1 MSRRKTFITFLMG
14 IVMSV
19 ALIFGVVFALPKSEQ
34 DTKVASAATTYKTKD
49 VAMLGSVAGWHGN
62 GNFEIRLTL
71 GECDWTDVAASGVN
85 PTYAGEGDLPSLL
98 RNLDFFNHIK
108 LGDKTLAE
116 WGCTSCYNNTYWL
129 NNSEPDYTIMI
140 PLAMGADNM
149 AAATAAGIGAD
160 TRVTILEG
168 ALIPGNT
175 YLQGDTSGTIY
186 RAGCD
191 FVTVNAGVAYGI
203 AAYAKTEVLTLD
215 YVTNWDSNNN
225 NAYLGVS
232 LKGDDYLFDGVQTEV
247 HPDYENAIY
256 TTNRYHNKI
265 TVDGVSGKTERYGLF
280 NLGSN
285 GKGMF
290 AFVIRVKE
298 ENAQSITIPAGT
310 LFPSRAMRTLFET
323 NGNPV
328 YMMYET
334 QTDVTFY
341 KQADGS
347 WKASPYVE
355 KETSISS
362 AKVVGSEGDNFTVL
376 SLTNH
381 DYPQEADNFG
391 GTVISTKEA
400 LAGTSF
406 YSHVLIDDVAL
417 GSTGEAYVNVWGN
430 KGSFA
435 FRTSKGINA
444 SKITILAGCQIPS
457 YAEITTGKRER
468 FVTKSDITFV
478 KNANG
483 EWVEYVPEGD
493 FDTAVTQV
501 QFGRAANVLN
511 INLSANDYP
520 HPDGNNSATYNIGV
534 KASDI
539 LALNLFDNIIIDGY
553 TLRTRY
559 AKSSNSLGEDG
570 WLWVN
575 KFVGHNFAVL
585 VPGEPFTANKIVIRA
600 GAQFPSMAYINNG
613 AQAFYVTTEE
623 MTFVRVSDDVEVSW
637 ERLAKITFQA
647 DGEEVKTLSYTKT
660 NGIVGDIPAVPA
672 KEGYYGAWEVYT
684 LNGEDLVVN
693 AVYTERAYTS
703 IPTDILKIEVPHGD
717 AQYPL
722 DNFLMIYLSNHDYA
736 ESLGNYGGE
745 AIKTAEFLANSTFYK
760 CVFVN
765 GSPIV
770 QGVESFVNVW
780 GRKGIFA
787 HRTNIVTADVTEIT
801 ILAGCEFPTYATLKG
816 EATTAFVTTKD
827 ITFIKEGDVW
837 VRQGNTD
844 GATSVMKPE
853 YENEYVL
860 SDLYHTSH
868 PQSVELKDGHL
879 LVDSTT
885 DGTVYGYNASHSF
898 SLTFDF
904 SLNIG
909 DNELSAQGDYSI
921 FDISMATRGY
931 SSAHGFGFR
940 FYLYRPNNDY
950 KCVQLHCAQSGFAD
964 GNIVTYNELGI
975 FEKGQTY
982 RVTIGYKL
990 LNEDTGLVEAYLNID
1005 GWESKGTYEMGADYI
1020 HFARNVDS
1028 FVFSTT
1034 SAAGG
1039 VRISDPDMTT
1049 EDAAH
1054 TLTLQSDGEVI
1065 TQENAWKYTLPELNA
1080 YDYGKPQEVF
1090 VGWAVN
1096 GNLYP
1101 AGYELELTENT
1112 TLDAIWITMYVQDGA
1127 AVRKVGESGLRF
1139 LVNINGAAYQDA
1151 VEAGLIVG
1159 AGTLI
1164 VPTSYLQSGVAFVHD
1179 SFPDGYFLDIPT
1191 STWSVQTGDTWTY
1204 AAALI
1209 NISPAQYTRS
1219 MSARGYLQVQY
1230 TTGVGYIYTAYS
1242 EDLHAR
1248 SIYSVATAAMN
1259 DDEATT
1265 AIENYVNS
1273 VADITIDTSFAVS
1286 KSENSV
1292 GDYTLSATVDGST
1305 YTVTFDKSV
1314 KALTIN
1320 GVRILAGYTAEIL
1333 VGDQVH
1339 EISGYR
1345 LSSNGLTATFTVSDG
1360 DMTSYYK
1367 AIAEYY
1373 ANSEEYTALHKAKI
1387 QSILNDWGGDYD
1399 DAETSKNYIDELA
1412 TIKTQTEL
1420 GVNVGATK
1428 LATPEI
1434 TYGLGYAITW
1444 TAVANAD
1451 YYLVTDDNDYRNGVY
1466 VLASEALTYKP
1477 EVVGKHNVT
1486 VTAYSYYED
1495 YATSDASASFATVEV
1510 KPVFTYKAMLD
1521 GLYKFDK
1528 SQMETMG
1535 LADNLNTNNDG
1546 TSYYY
1551 DSTKGEYFA
1560 YYNKYTGWSKSQG
1573 YATDW
1578 TSPEEF
1584 PAHAARLKAM
1594 GNNVLLIA
1602 QDTNAS
1608 FKTDSVWE
1616 TSRTKYVMDTAW
1628 TLGMKVLVC
1637 DEAFYKLSETVSS
1650 QAAAAEVIASRAGF
1664 ADYVKHPAF
1673 YGFSLTDEPE
1683 KGEVANV
1690 GYMIKALKAA
1700 CVNLGLSKA
1709 NGNEP
1714 FFLACLYQENLGFS
1728 LTFDYDKYLQSWLDE
1743 TELDYLYVDLYTGHA
1758 MGDTTDRYAMTYEE
1772 IYASGLGVIEGNV
1785 KFHQAITA
1793 HTQSKITTGKL
1804 IDEDLYMSM
1813 LYAAAHN
1820 VAGYSWFCY
1829 FPITGELAG
1838 SMVGFDGNGYG
1849 NGIGNNATSGYSYY
1863 NAAKGAGY
1871 QFELIQGVLNGY
1883 KLQTRNYSSNL
1894 LTTTL
1899 SNGSNTIT
1907 MYVNADTQDV
1917 SATKTVTISGSVC
1930 YLVGYGVGTA
1940 EAPYQVVED
1949 SVTLQPGQA
1958 VICVG

>member
-1 MSRRKTFITFLMG
+1 
-14 IVMSV
+14 
-19 ALIFGVVFALPKSEQ
+19 
-34 DTKVASAATTYKTKD
+34 
-49 VAMLGSVAGWHGN
+49 
-62 GNFEIRLTL
+62 
-71 GECDWTDVAASGVN
+71 
-85 PTYAGEGDLPSLL
+85 
-98 RNLDFFNHIK
+98 
-108 LGDKTLAE
+108 
-116 WGCTSCYNNTYWL
+116 CTSCYDNIYWL
-129 NNSEPDYTIMI
+129 NSGEPKYTLTL

-149 AAATAAGIGAD
+149 AVATAAGIGVN
-160 TRVTILEG
+160 TRLTILEDT
-168 ALIPGNT
+168 LIPSYA
-175 YLQGDTSGTIY
+175 YLQGDTSATVY
-186 RAGCD
+186 RAGCE
-191 FVTVNAGVAYGI
+191 FVTESSHVAYGVL
-203 AAYAKTEVLTLD
+203 AYGKTEVVALD
-215 YVTNWDSNNN
+215 YVTGWDSNLN

-232 LKGDDYLFDGVQTEV
+232 LKGDDFLGDGSVVER
-247 HPDYENAIY
+247 HPDYYDAVY
-256 TTNRYHNKI
+256 TTNQFPNKI
-265 TVDGVSGKTERYGLF
+265 TVDGEAGKTESYGLF
-280 NLGSN
+280 NH
-285 GKGMF
+285 GKQGYYS
-290 AFVIRVKE
+290 FVIRAKE
-298 ENAQSITIPAGT
+298 EDSEAITIPAGT
-310 LFPSRAMRTLFET
+310 LFPSRAMRTLFDAY
-323 NGNPV
+323 GNPV
-328 YMMYET
+328 YIMYQT

-347 WKASPYVE
+347 WKTPLQE
-355 KETSISS
+355 KERDITDI
-362 AKVVGSEGDNFTVL
+362 KVVHDASNANDQFLLFTLENSDYADAPSTYFGDAVTGANFL
-376 SLTNH
+376 ENETN
-381 DYPQEADNFG
+381 
-391 GTVISTKEA
+391 
-400 LAGTSF
+400 F
-406 YSHVLIDDVAL
+406 YSHVLVDDQPIAV
-417 GSTGEAYVNVWGN
+417 SGEGIINVWSKFN
-430 KGSFA
+430 TFA
-435 FRTSKGINA
+435 VRPGILNA
-444 SKITILAGCQIPS
+444 TKITVLAGCQFPT
-457 YAEITTGKRER
+457 YNALRTGAREVFTTTE
-468 FVTKSDITFV
+468 DITFV

-493 FDTAVTQV
+493 FDTTVTQV
-501 QFGRAANVLN
+501 QFGRADNVLN
-511 INLSANDYP
+511 INLSGVDYP
-520 HPDGNNSATYNIGV
+520 HPDGNNPATYNIGV

-559 AKSSNSLGEDG
+559 AKNSDSLGEDG

-575 KFVGHNFAVL
+575 KFVGHNFAVC
-585 VPGEPFTANKIVIRA
+585 VPGEAFTANKIVIRA

-623 MTFVRVSDDVEVSW
+623 VTYVRVSDDVEVSW
-637 ERLAKITFQA
+637 DRLAKITFQA
-647 DGEEVKTLSYTKT
+647 DGEEVKTMSYTKT
-660 NGIVGDIPAVPA
+660 NGIDGDIPAVPQKA
-672 KEGYYGAWEVYT
+672 GHKGVWEAYT
-684 LNGEDLVVN
+684 LNGTDVVVN
-693 AVYTERAYTS
+693 AVYTAHSFTETETNLS
-703 IPTDILKIEVPHGD
+703 KMEWKEG
-717 AQYPL
+717 
-722 DNFLMIYLSNHDYA
+722 FLVVFLTNHDYTGA
-736 ESLGNYGGE
+736 GYTLTVKDKMPNLHFYDFVEVDGVIASTDP
-745 AIKTAEFLANSTFYK
+745 ASVSKDAFL
-760 CVFVN
+760 
-765 GSPIV
+765 
-770 QGVESFVNVW
+770 NVW
-780 GRKGIFA
+780 GGYEGAFA
-787 HRTNIVTADVTEIT
+787 TYLPCAAPTQKVVLKAGCQIPSNAYRLDENSKTCFVLTEDVTFLYENG
-801 ILAGCEFPTYATLKG
+801 A
-816 EATTAFVTTKD
+816 
-827 ITFIKEGDVW
+827 W
-837 VRQGNTD
+837 VRQSNTD

-879 LVDSTT
+879 LVTNTT

-931 SSAHGFGFR
+931 SSSHGFGFR
-940 FYLYRPNNDY
+940 FYLYRPSATD
-950 KCVQLHCAQSGFAD
+950 KCVELHCAQSPYPN
-964 GNIVTYNELGI
+964 GNITTYTQAGN

-982 RVTIGYKL
+982 RVTIGYRL
-990 LNEDTGLVEAYLNID
+990 LDEATGLVEAYLNID
-1005 GWESKGTYEMGADYI
+1005 GWESKGTYEMGANYYN
-1020 HFARNVDS
+1020 FARNVDS

-1039 VRISDPDMTT
+1039 VRISDPDMTV
-1049 EDAAH
+1049 EDAAY
-1054 TLTLQSDGEVI
+1054 TLTLQNDGEVI

-1096 GNLYP
+1096 DKLYP

-1139 LVNINGAAYQDA
+1139 LVDINGKDYQDA
-1151 VEAGLIVG
+1151 VEAGFIVG

-1179 SFPDGYFLDIPT
+1179 SFPDGYFLDIQT
-1191 STWSVQTGDTWTY
+1191 STWSKQTGDTWTY

-1292 GDYTLSATVDGST
+1292 GDYTLSVTVDGST

-1339 EISGYR
+1339 EISGYK

-1428 LATPEI
+1428 LATPVI
-1434 TYGLGYAITW
+1434 SYGLGYAITW

-1466 VLASEALTYKP
+1466 VLASEDLTYKP

-1535 LADNLNTNNDG
+1535 LANNLNTNNDG

-1637 DEAFYKLSETVSS
+1637 DEAFYTISATVSS
-1650 QAAAAEVIASRAGF
+1650 QSAAAEVIASRAGF

-1683 KGEVANV
+1683 PDEITADDEITNV
-1690 GYMIKALKAA
+1690 GYMVQALKAA
-1700 CVNLGLSKA
+1700 CANLGYSKA

-1714 FFLACLYQENLGFS
+1714 FFLACLYQKNVGFS
-1728 LTFDYDKYLQSWLDE
+1728 TIWNYENYLNDWLDN
-1743 TELDYLYVDLYTGHA
+1743 TGLDYLYVDLYTGHA
-1758 MGDTTDRYAMTYEE
+1758 MGDSTNRYESTYDV
-1772 IYASGLGVIEGNV
+1772 IYGNGTNGVVGSDI

-1793 HTQSKITTGKL
+1793 HTQNKGTEGKL
-1804 IDEDLYMSM
+1804 IDQDLYMSM

-1863 NAAKGAGY
+1863 NAAKTAGY

-1899 SNGSNTIT
+1899 STGSNTIT
-1907 MYVNADTQDV
+1907 MYVNADTQNV
-1917 SATKTVTISGSVC
+1917 SATKTVAISGSVC

-1940 EAPYQVVED
+1940 EAPYQVVSG
-1949 SVTLQPGQA
+1949 SVTLEPGQA